1 MAKKKKK
8 KRFKLTYMIICFL
21 LLYIALTFWNQRN
34 LMQELQAKK
43 NHNILEVQALEKE
56 IESLNK
62 EIESSD
68 TLQFVEKVAR
78 DDLGMVKPREIIYID
93 TNKNRNPFL
102 NIRKRQ
108 N

>member
-1 MAKKKKK
+1 
-8 KRFKLTYMIICFL
+8 
-21 LLYIALTFWNQRN
+21 
-34 LMQELQAKK
+34 MQELQAKK
-43 NHNILEVQALEKE
+43 EHNMLEVQALEKE

-68 TLQFVEKVAR
+68 TLQFIEKVAR

-93 TNKNRNPFL
+93 TNKNRNPFF